1 MPRFRTQPYVTA
13 PEPTRSSS
21 DNTRK
26 AFLDTKGIQMMPQ
39 GQYFDTYR
47 LDSTGVTMKVNHS
60 VKQKLGFSD
69 VQSFTPATAAIA
81 RAVSATVGPEDCDQ

>member
-1 MPRFRTQPYVTA
+1 V
-13 PEPTRSSS
+13 
-21 DNTRK
+21 DNTLK
-26 AFLDTKGIQMMPQ
+26 AFLDTNGIQMMPQ

-69 VQSFTPATAAIA
+69 VQNFTPATAAVA